1 MIPASAA
8 VALAAPATVA
18 PQVAAAAAT
27 LQTNGDP
34 TQSGNI
40 PNGTKM
46 DGD

>member
-18 PQVAAAAAT
+18 PQVAAAAT